1 MWVLVMLVCPSIAAP
16 TCSLM
21 AYNASFFEE
30 SALCLAEGSQK
41 QSELAERGLAS
52 AAYCFDIT
60 VIGNNEHKSPNL

>member
-21 AYNASFFEE
+21 AYNGSMFED
-30 SALCLAEGSQK
+30 SATCLVEGKIK
-41 QSELAERGLAS
+41 QSELAERSLAS

-60 VIGNNEHKSPNL
+60 EIGNSKHKEPNL